1 MLNRKPVA
9 PNNRNGVMSTQFLE
23 SLKSQA
29 TSVRYPKTKNDSPTI
44 KAYPQAGRQNSEGF
58 GGGYRVQ

>member
-1 MLNRKPVA
+1 
-9 PNNRNGVMSTQFLE
+9 MSTQFLE